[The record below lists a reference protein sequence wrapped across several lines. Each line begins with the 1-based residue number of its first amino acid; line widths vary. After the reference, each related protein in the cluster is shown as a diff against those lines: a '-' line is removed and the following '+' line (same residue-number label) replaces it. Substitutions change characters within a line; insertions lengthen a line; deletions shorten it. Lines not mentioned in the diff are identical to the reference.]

1 MAGFRGWKYHI
12 CFNVLVSKKEGGG
25 IFGGGK
31 IKRRENGE
39 MGKLRGGKMKG
50 RENEEVRK

>member
-1 MAGFRGWKYHI
+1 MVISFLFQYGGIR
-12 CFNVLVSKKEGGG
+12 KEGGG

-39 MGKLRGGKMKG
+39 MEKLRGGKMKG